1 MYSISF
7 NNNNNK
13 IEARNTDSHDSNKII
28 KAKLILFVINK
39 K

>member
-7 NNNNNK
+7 NKKK

-28 KAKLILFVINK
+28 NAKLILFGINK